1 MCYAAVP
8 GYRLFCRTP
17 LQPVCPL
24 LPYRIP
30 TEVALATAFSHAA
43 AALSIGSCFYR
54 RGVPKKVWVA
64 GVICSVLPDVDVI
77 GFKYGVRYGDFW
89 GHRGFTHSLL
99 FAALLAGIAVFT
111 MFGQGTASARAG
123 EPRDPSTS
131 LSRTAVFAYLF
142 LATASHG
149 FLDAMT
155 NGGLGVAFFS
165 PFDNSR
171 YFLPWRPIVV
181 SPISVLRFFN
191 PRAQSILW
199 SEFVWIWIPAGLLAA
214 VALVLRTRASDNLRN
229 TLGRA

>member
-1 MCYAAVP
+1 M
-8 GYRLFCRTP
+8 
-17 LQPVCPL
+17 
-24 LPYRIP
+24 
-30 TEVALATAFSHAA
+30 ATAFSHAA
-43 AALSIGSCFYR
+43 VALSIGSCCYR

-89 GHRGFTHSLL
+89 GHRGFTHSLV
-99 FAALLAGIAVFT
+99 FAALLAALAVVTVFAR
-111 MFGQGTASARAG
+111 GTTSARASAG
-123 EPRDPSTS
+123 M
-131 LSRTAVFAYLF
+131 SRTALFAYLF

-149 FLDAMT
+149 LLDAMT

-191 PRAQSILW
+191 PRAQAILL
-199 SEFVWIWIPAGLLAA
+199 SEFIWIWIPAGLLAA
-214 VALVLRTRASDNLRN
+214 CALMLRARAARR
-229 TLGRA
+229 GKAVQAQAG